1 MIHRRH
7 FLSASLA
14 PFVAGRAA
22 AQSHVTRL
30 MVGFSAGGAADM
42 IARQLA
48 AHCKPDA
55 GVVVV
60 ENRPGAG
67 GRLAVE
73 AVRTASADARTL
85 LVTPGSILTI
95 YPFVYPRLTY
105 DPLRD
110 LVPVTTLCSVPY
122 AMTVGPMVPASV
134 QSLKDFA
141 AWCQAHPGHAAYGSP
156 GAGTTPHFIGGMFA
170 RESGLAGYTHVPYRG
185 GALAVQDVMGGQ
197 IASSVNVVSEVVSAA
212 QAGKVRVLAV
222 SSAQR
227 LPQLPAVETFA
238 QAGFASLQSSEWF
251 GLLAPA
257 RTPAALVA
265 ALNQAAGQAYAD
277 PGVRKAMADMAFSI
291 DTATPQAFATR
302 LRTDL
307 QRWGPIVKSTG
318 FRIEE

>member
-1 MIHRRH
+1 MP
-7 FLSASLA
+7 FAASH
-14 PFVAGRAA
+14 AA

-30 MVGFSAGGAADM
+30 IVGFAAGGAADT

-48 AHCKPDA
+48 AHYKPDS
-55 GVVVV
+55 GVVLV

-73 AVRTASADARTL
+73 AVRTAPADARTL

-105 DPLRD
+105 DPLKD

-122 AMTVGPMVPASV
+122 AITVGPMVPASV

-141 AWCQAHPGHAAYGSP
+141 AWCLANPGQAAYGSP

-170 RESGLAGYTHVPYRG
+170 KESGLASYMHVPYRG
-185 GALAVQDVMGGQ
+185 GALAIQDVMGGQ

-238 QAGFASLQSSEWF
+238 QAGFAPLQSSEWF

-257 RTPAALVA
+257 RTAPALVA
-265 ALNQAAGQAYAD
+265 ALSRDAGQAYAD
-277 PGVRKAMADMAFSI
+277 PKVRKAMQEMAFSI
-291 DTATPQAFATR
+291 DAATPQAFAQR
-302 LRTDL
+302 LRQDL
-307 QRWGPIVKSTG
+307 ERWGPIVKSTG